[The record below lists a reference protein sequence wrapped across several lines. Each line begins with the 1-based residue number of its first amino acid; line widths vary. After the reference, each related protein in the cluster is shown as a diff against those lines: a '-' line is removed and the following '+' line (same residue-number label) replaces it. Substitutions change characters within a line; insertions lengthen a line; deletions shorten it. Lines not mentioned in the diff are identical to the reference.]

1 MTAALSAAALLGN
14 QVEAFWGKGHLIV
27 ARRAEAILNDQSV
40 SGAIKLALT
49 ELDTLNKNHP
59 GMITSEKDHPFTEC
73 ATFADEIKETW
84 GNW

>member
-1 MTAALSAAALLGN
+1 MVSTWIPISN
-14 QVEAFWGKGHLIV
+14 QESISTILV

>member
-1 MTAALSAAALLGN
+1 MVSTWIPISN
-14 QVEAFWGKGHLIV
+14 QESISTILV

-40 SGAIKLALT
+40 SGAIKFALT